1 MKTLG
6 SHPGA
11 ILFRLSIM
19 LIIIAILVVAFFRY
33 VDDAQVALERE
44 SILQT
49 KRIIDSSLA
58 VAFASFAVDGRL
70 DELNRLDGGNPF
82 VFLEQYQMLPA
93 GYRGEIDYLALAELD
108 PGWYYVRA
116 SGDVVYLPRFQA
128 DTEYFR
134 LVLLYDDKNVSGAF
148 EAGIDVFRQLQFIKK
163 PRP

>member
-11 ILFRLSIM
+11 ILFRLSVM
-19 LIIIAILVVAFFRY
+19 AIIVAILVVIFFRY
-33 VDDAQVALERE
+33 VDDTRVALERE
-44 SILQT
+44 SVLQT
-49 KRIIDSSLA
+49 KRVIDSALA

-82 VFLEQYQMLPA
+82 AFLEQYRMLPA
-93 GYRGEIDYLALAELD
+93 SYRGEIDNGSLAGRD
-108 PGWYYVRA
+108 PGWYFDRA
-116 SGDVVYLPRFQA
+116 SGYVVYLPRFQA

-134 LVLLYDDKNVSGAF
+134 VVLLYEDRNGSGLF
-148 EAGIDVFRQLQFIKK
+148 EAGEDSFRQLQFIKK